1 MVCGFKEKV
10 SSVHQVWGQHC
21 QVPGIDCLYSPMN
34 CPGQDLLEACV
45 LIPKYVL
52 VTLEHLNEIY
62 YNFRKNS
69 QGKGEQH
76 ASSWGWGLMQMVTT
90 TCTTESL
97 HPTCISDT
105 LWSQPTCHH
114 NPQPQPTCHP
124 PAFITLS
131 RLTAMSEC
139 VWCSRQLSPDSL
151 ALAGSLAIQ
160 LGLPGPAVL
169 GYLVDIST
177 CATAAWRCI
186 IRTHNNAPNQL
197 LIDQCIASGLPQ

>member
-1 MVCGFKEKV
+1 MEK
-10 SSVHQVWGQHC
+10 
-21 QVPGIDCLYSPMN
+21 II
-34 CPGQDLLEACV
+34 
-45 LIPKYVL
+45 IPSK
-52 VTLEHLNEIY
+52 
-62 YNFRKNS
+62 NF
-69 QGKGEQH
+69 QEKGEQH

-105 LWSQPTCHH
+105 LWSQRTCHH
-114 NPQPQPTCHP
+114 YHDHNPNVILLHTC
-124 PAFITLS
+124 ITLS

-186 IRTHNNAPNQL
+186 IRTHNDAPDQL
-197 LIDQCIASGLPQ
+197 LIDQWIASGLRK

>member
-1 MVCGFKEKV
+1 MEK
-10 SSVHQVWGQHC
+10 
-21 QVPGIDCLYSPMN
+21 II
-34 CPGQDLLEACV
+34 
-45 LIPKYVL
+45 IPSKSFQ
-52 VTLEHLNEIY
+52 E
-62 YNFRKNS
+62 
-69 QGKGEQH
+69 KGEQH

-114 NPQPQPTCHP
+114 NPQPQPQPTCHHNHNHNP
-124 PAFITLS
+124 HAILMHSFVTLS

-186 IRTHNNAPNQL
+186 IRTHNNAPDQL
-197 LIDQCIASGLPQ
+197 LIDQCIASGLRQ